1 MRILK
6 IHAALLLVIILLSS
20 CASSYKQIIPSC
32 INYNNDV
39 IENGIEMAFKYDVLM
54 ETGNKKYAKKEF
66 KNDISLVVLKI
77 TNHTDS
83 AIILGQNVALL
94 SGNQIAELVD
104 PVIVKKL
111 LQQSILSYLPYLL
124 LTPLRFEFQ
133 VNQISA
139 RLNFGFLLGLGL
151 TGGNILVANAAN
163 KGFQRNLDAY
173 DLRNKIIPVGDTVY
187 GIVGIRGRGFAPLSI
202 KKTR

>member
-6 IHAALLLVIILLSS
+6 IHFVLLIVILLLSS
-20 CASSYKQIIPSC
+20 CASSYKQIIPSYV
-32 INYNNDV
+32 NYNNDV
-39 IENGIEMAFKYDVLM
+39 TENGIEMAFKYDVLK

-83 AIILGQNVALL
+83 EIIFGQNVALF
-94 SGNQIAELVD
+94 SDNKIID
-104 PVIVKKL
+104 PVAPSVVRKT
-111 LQQSILSYLPYLL
+111 LQQSVFSYLPYLL

-133 VNQISA
+133 VNQVSG
-139 RLNFGFLLGLGL
+139 RFNFGFLLGLGL
-151 TGGNILVANAAN
+151 TGGNILVANSAN
-163 KGFQRNLDAY
+163 KGFQRNIDAY
-173 DLRNKIIPVGDTVY
+173 DLRNKIIPAGETVY